1 MAADP
6 RIFIRQRAAELGFG
20 VCRFASASEP
30 WSAGEKLA
38 HFVEAGRH
46 GDMAWLAS
54 PKHRASLLSKG
65 FQRLGAGLGVDPK
78 GPACGDFYLV
88 QNFAD

>member
-20 VCRFASASEP
+20 VCRFASASAP

-46 GDMAWLAS
+46 GDMGWMETTLER
-54 PKHRASLLSKG
+54 RALPLS
-65 FQRLGAGLGVDPK
+65 GAENRAQT
-78 GPACGDFYLV
+78 PAPGRPPR
-88 QNFAD
+88 

>member
-20 VCRFASASEP
+20 VCRFASASAP

-38 HFVEAGRH
+38 HFVEAC
-46 GDMAWLAS
+46 LLYTS
-54 PKHRASLLSKG
+54 PSPRDS
-65 FQRLGAGLGVDPK
+65 
-78 GPACGDFYLV
+78 
-88 QNFAD
+88 